1 MLQEN
6 NIYLGDAFELIKQVS
21 DNSIDCIY
29 TDIPYLHTTGGIDK
43 STELGKQAEKIK
55 SGEIKVPQNKEEYE
69 EMKK

>member
-6 NIYLGDAFELIKQVS
+6 NIYLGDAFELIKQVP

-29 TDIPYLHTTGGIDK
+29 TDIPYLHITGGIDK

-55 SGEIKVPQNKEEYE
+55 LELEAF
-69 EMKK
+69 KKGVDLSTFC